1 MVKKISKKSAR
12 HSRILDVL
20 EINPTIRV
28 NALADE
34 LSVSTETVRRDLA
47 ELDETGRIK
56 RTYGG
61 AVRTTAFEPAL
72 TERLKLHVQERER
85 VARHAVALLDDI
97 QSLFIGGGATT
108 LHFARALRSIN
119 HPLTVLTPA
128 LNIAIELA
136 GNPLIEVMS
145 LPGVVEPKE
154 RLVHGG
160 ETLKAISQFRA
171 QIAVV
176 GASALD
182 QAGVSEALL
191 SAAQVYAAMIESAD
205 RTLVLADHSKFG
217 KRSLQLITEWNPGVS
232 LIADTHLDPNLHD
245 HIESQGGK
253 IAIADRE
260 PHQPIS

>member
-1 MVKKISKKSAR
+1 MVKKLSKKSAR

-34 LSVSTETVRRDLA
+34 LDVSTETVRRDLA
-47 ELDETGRIK
+47 ELDETGRIR

-61 AVRTTAFEPAL
+61 AVRTTTFEPAL
-72 TERLKLHVQERER
+72 AERLNLHVQERER
-85 VARHAVALLDDI
+85 IARHAVASLTNVR
-97 QSLFIGGGATT
+97 SLFIGGGATT
-108 LHFARALRSIN
+108 MHFARALRSID

-145 LPGVVEPKE
+145 LPGVVEPQE
-154 RLVHGG
+154 RLVHGA
-160 ETLKAISQFRA
+160 ETLRAISQFRTQMA
-171 QIAVV
+171 IV

-182 QAGVSEALL
+182 HAGVSEALL

-205 RTLVLADHSKFG
+205 QTLVLADQSKFG
-217 KRSLQLITEWNPGVS
+217 NRSLQLITGWRPDVT
-232 LIADTHLDPNLHD
+232 LLADTYPGTDLRDQ
-245 HIESQGGK
+245 IESQGGK
-253 IAIADRE
+253 VMIADDG
-260 PHQPIS
+260 